1 MDMNLNLFGGPGVLV
16 FLAEVAQGVITEGG
30 KCFVTSLLVRPDKV
44 EKKPAFIALIHVVT
58 IGLKQIRWY
67 QIARFCLLSSVE
79 ICTLLADCY
88 NFCDGILWEGDG
100 PMGRRNKFLIGQNF
114 PVRTGFPV
122 CE

>member
-1 MDMNLNLFGGPGVLV
+1 MMGKAPVWSEKIVLVGWKIKMHYFFLVEDGWVDMNLNLFGGPGVLV
-16 FLAEVAQGVITEGG
+16 FLAEVAQGGITEGG

-79 ICTLLADCY
+79 I
-88 NFCDGILWEGDG
+88 
-100 PMGRRNKFLIGQNF
+100 
-114 PVRTGFPV
+114 
-122 CE
+122 